1 MAFSIKQ
8 NDTSP
13 SIRANIVD
21 YNGEP
26 VNITGGSVR
35 LHMKEVGGDGTLI
48 VKNMSILDAQ
58 NGLVQYDWVVG
69 DTADVANYN
78 AEIQVT
84 YADGEI
90 ETYPNA
96 GYFSIIVTAELA

>member
-13 SIRANIVD
+13 SIRANILD
-21 YNGEP
+21 YEGNP

-35 LHMKEVGGDGTLI
+35 LHMKEIGGDGSLI
-48 VKNMSILDAQ
+48 VKNMAILDAA
-58 NGLVQYDWVVG
+58 NGLVQYDWVTG
-69 DTADVANYN
+69 DTTEVANYN

-96 GYFSIIVTAELA
+96 GYFTIVVTAELA